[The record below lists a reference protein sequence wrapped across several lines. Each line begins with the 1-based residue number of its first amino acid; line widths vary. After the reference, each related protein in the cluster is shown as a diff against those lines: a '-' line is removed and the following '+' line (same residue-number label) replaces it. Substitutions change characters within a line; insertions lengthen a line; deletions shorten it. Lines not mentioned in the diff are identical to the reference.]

1 MSKLRLYNY
10 NNYINR
16 IFKKEAT
23 LEEYGTPIYTLSVT
37 NFNYNDGVDTSHV
50 INYNNQDGD
59 YVIIT
64 DDNDNIQSRWFVTE
78 NVRNRGGQHNL
89 TLKRDLK
96 VDLYDLYKNSPMI
109 VHRGWPKNTNALI
122 FNSEGFSF
130 NEIKKSENL
139 LIDKSYTPWIY
150 IYFAKN
156 CPTASGTVTISE
168 EQDFT
173 INTTIEES
181 IYANASTHKC
191 YDNRLIFTNSD
202 QIVDSY
208 RIDYL
213 KLLIKGNN
221 SFQDIIEERS
231 ARDRDH
237 IWFNNTTAA
246 VTAQLTNAFYNKYS
260 TWTNNTYFGKTND
273 VSGLDRDRMEIGSLI
288 IKDSTNSLYQV
299 TISKNV
305 EYSKESYTL
314 TETLTNAI
322 QTAINGTTLDR
333 QGNWGDE
340 AYGIIYD
347 EITYTI
353 STYKITNGSLNWTI
367 DFTSR
372 QNTIDADY
380 NIIAIPYND
389 FYALGENSLNAK
401 IPKEWSRV
409 LLQSILRSTYT
420 EGGETKPL
428 KNYIYDVQLLPYSPY
443 PEYCDWILSQP
454 DTGGIYI
461 GDLSDLD
468 IQGIKSTAAYADTSG
483 DIGILML
490 YVEKSQYTFNIDN
503 FTRFSENQYGQT
515 ISLNR
520 VSDVLSITNYT
531 EINELN
537 LKIMNECNKYR
548 LCSPNYN
555 GLFEFSVAK
564 NNGVEYF
571 NVDITLRP
579 QNPYIHLNPN
589 FKNLYGSEFN
599 DVRGLICQGDF
610 SLPIVTDQ
618 WQTYE
623 YQNKNYQNIF
633 NRQIENMDFNFEQE
647 RIKGI
652 FGAVAG
658 TTVGAAAG
666 GLTGYKTGGPVGAG
680 VGAVLGG
687 ASSLAGG
694 IIDYNMMTSRQEE
707 QRDYVIDNY
716 KYQLGNIKALS
727 YSINKVTPY
736 TNNNKIW
743 PFIEIYRCT
752 DVERQMFIDKMTY
765 NSFTL
770 ETIGKIS
777 DYKNDSNKHFFSG
790 TLIRVEG
797 ANQPTHELQELA
809 KELEKGVYI

>member
-96 VDLYDLYKNSPMI
+96 VDLYDFYKNSPMI
-109 VHRGWPKNTNALI
+109 VHRGWPKYFPDPII

-130 NEIKKSENL
+130 NQIKQSEQFL
-139 LIDKSYTPWIY
+139 KDDSLTPWY
-150 IYFAKN
+150 ILYIAKN
-156 CPTASGTVTISE
+156 CPVTTGTVTLNE
-168 EQDFT
+168 NYDFT
-173 INTTIEES
+173 ISTPISES
-181 IYANASTHKC
+181 IYNDGETYNC
-191 YDNRLIFTNSD
+191 YDEREIFTQSNQD
-202 QIVDSY
+202 QTTFFSPMEL
-208 RIDYL
+208 L
-213 KLLIKGNN
+213 KFFMTKGNQYYTN
-221 SFQDIIEERS
+221 VQSGVG
-231 ARDRDH
+231 RDRDY
-237 IWFNNTTAA
+237 IWFDQNTPT
-246 VTAQLTNAFYNKYS
+246 VESELRSAFSGKYS
-260 TWTNNTYFGKTND
+260 TWSSDSYFGKTND
-273 VSGLDRDRMEIGSLI
+273 LTDSDRINLDTRNFV
-288 IKDSTNSLYQV
+288 IKDSTNALYQIRV
-299 TISKNV
+299 DVNTEFGV
-305 EYSKESYTL
+305 QEYNITSNLRTALIAAIEGTSL
-314 TETLTNAI
+314 TKT
-322 QTAINGTTLDR
+322 GD
-333 QGNWGDE
+333 WGDE
-340 AYGIIYD
+340 AFGIKYSRV
-347 EITYTI
+347 TYTI
-353 STYKITNGSLNWTI
+353 HANLITTGSVDWEIN
-367 DFTSR
+367 FSNK
-372 QNTIDADY
+372 QNTVDADY
-380 NIIAIPYND
+380 NIIAIPKQTMRIFTLDNNWHIVYEQWSQ
-389 FYALGENSLNAK
+389 ALIE
-401 IPKEWSRV
+401 
-409 LLQSILRSTYT
+409 SILSKIR
-420 EGGETKPL
+420 
-428 KNYIYDVQLLPYSPY
+428 NYIYDIQLLPYCPY
-443 PEYCDWILSQP
+443 PQNCTLDFP
-454 DTGGIYI
+454 DKYATIYLTDYEEAPVR
-461 GDLSDLD
+461 GLKPNQAYHNSSSDNHLF
-468 IQGIKSTAAYADTSG
+468 
-483 DIGILML
+483 ML
-490 YVEKSQYTFNIDN
+490 YVEKSQYEFNIN
-503 FTRFSENQYGQT
+503 KFYYENPTYYT
-515 ISLNR
+515 
-520 VSDVLSITNYT
+520 VSNINMQPYNYKNSGDL
-531 EINELN
+531 INYKLD
-537 LKIMNECNKYR
+537 NECRVYR

-564 NNGVEYF
+564 NNGVNEF
-571 NVDITLRP
+571 NVDVTLRP
-579 QNPYIHLNPN
+579 YNPYIHINPN
-589 FKNLYGSEFN
+589 FKSMYGSDFN

-610 SLPIVTDQ
+610 SLPIITDQ

-666 GLTGYKTGGPVGAG
+666 GLTGHKIGGPVGAG

-727 YSINKVTPY
+727 YSINKVTPL

-743 PFIEIYRCT
+743 PFIEMYDCT
-752 DVERQMFIDKMTY
+752 DTEKEMLY
-765 NSFTL
+765 NKLVYTSFTI
-770 ETIGKIS
+770 ERIDTM
-777 DYKNDSNKHFFSG
+777 SNYGEENQKRFFSA

>member
-96 VDLYDLYKNSPMI
+96 VDLYDLYKDSPMI
-109 VHRGWPKNTNALI
+109 VHRAWPKYFPDPII

-130 NEIKKSENL
+130 NQIKQSEQFL
-139 LIDKSYTPWIY
+139 KDDSLTPWY
-150 IYFAKN
+150 ILYIAKN
-156 CPTASGTVTISE
+156 CPVTTGTVTLNE
-168 EQDFT
+168 NYDFT
-173 INTTIEES
+173 IPTPLSES
-181 IYANASTHKC
+181 VFANGSVYTC
-191 YDNRLIFTNSD
+191 YDNRKIFSNSN
-202 QIVDSY
+202 QKKVGVSSVDW
-208 RIDYL
+208 L
-213 KLLIKGNN
+213 KLLILGNN
-221 SFQDIIEERS
+221 LFNDLVEERS
-231 ARDRDH
+231 ARDRDY
-237 IWFNNTTAA
+237 IWFDQNTAT
-246 VTAQLTNAFYNKYS
+246 VRTQLTNAYYNKWLV
-260 TWTNNTYFGKTND
+260 WTGDSYFGKTD
-273 VSGLDRDRMEIGSLI
+273 GITGIDRERLELGSFVV
-288 IKDSTNSLYQV
+288 KDSTNASYQV
-299 TISKNV
+299 TITKNV
-305 EYSKESYTL
+305 NYGVESTNVNTTL
-314 TETLTNAI
+314 SDAMKA
-322 QTAINGTTLDR
+322 AINATSLTREGD
-333 QGNWGDE
+333 WGDE
-340 AYGIIYD
+340 AFGIIYD
-347 EITYTI
+347 ETIYYVQASLITT
-353 STYKITNGSLNWTI
+353 GSVGWEIN
-367 DFTSR
+367 FSNK
-372 QNTIDADY
+372 QNTVDADY
-380 NIIAIPYND
+380 NIIAIPKQTMRIFTLDNNWHLVYEQWSQ
-389 FYALGENSLNAK
+389 ALIE
-401 IPKEWSRV
+401 
-409 LLQSILRSTYT
+409 SILSKIR
-420 EGGETKPL
+420 
-428 KNYIYDVQLLPYSPY
+428 NYIYDIQLLPYCPY
-443 PEYCDWILSQP
+443 PQNCTLDFNDKYA
-454 DTGGIYI
+454 TIYLADYEEATVR
-461 GDLSDLD
+461 GLRPN
-468 IQGIKSTAAYADTSG
+468 QAYHNSND
-483 DIGILML
+483 DNHLFML
-490 YVEKSQYTFNIDN
+490 YVEYSQYEFNIN
-503 FTRFSENQYGQT
+503 KFYYESINQQYYYFSN
-515 ISLNR
+515 I
-520 VSDVLSITNYT
+520 DIKPSIYRNSGDLINY
-531 EINELN
+531 
-537 LKIMNECNKYR
+537 KIDNECKVYR

-564 NNGVEYF
+564 NNGVNEF
-571 NVDITLRP
+571 NVDVTLRP
-579 QNPYIHLNPN
+579 QNPYIHINPN
-589 FKNLYGSEFN
+589 FKSLYGSDFN

-610 SLPIVTDQ
+610 SLPIITDQ

-727 YSINKVTPY
+727 YSINKVTPL

-743 PFIEIYRCT
+743 PFIEMYDCT
-752 DVERQMFIDKMTY
+752 DTEKDMLY
-765 NSFTL
+765 NKLVYTSFTI
-770 ETIGKIS
+770 ERIDTM
-777 DYKNDSNKHFFSG
+777 SNYGEDNQKRFFSA
-790 TLIRVEG
+790 TLIRIEG